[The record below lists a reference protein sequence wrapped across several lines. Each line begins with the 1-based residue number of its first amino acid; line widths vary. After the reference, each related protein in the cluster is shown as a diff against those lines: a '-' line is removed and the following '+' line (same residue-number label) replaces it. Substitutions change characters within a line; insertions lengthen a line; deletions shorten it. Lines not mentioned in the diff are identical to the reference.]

1 MNFTKSLLIS
11 TAASLLLIGCGN
23 SDDNNNPAPTNTT
36 PSSGISADTQKELDA
51 IKALN
56 EKQRKELEALQA
68 KITAEF
74 KKFGDEANASTQAAI
89 DAFKAENDA
98 KIKELMDAGK
108 LTEQQMYD
116 LLFNKAT
123 LANVWFEAGVA
134 YVDKK
139 DITSF
144 VTTRGAAKNVILF
157 VGDGMGVS
165 TVTAARIL
173 DGQQKGGNG
182 EENMLSFDKFPIAGL
197 SKTYNSDSQTPDSAG
212 TMSAMVT
219 GVKTRIG
226 VLAVSDAVDRGD
238 CNASKLHPMTTIVEL
253 AEDMNMSTGII
264 STARLTH
271 ATPAALY
278 AHSADRNWENNSKVV
293 GDCKDIAAQFVE
305 FSHGDGIDVALGG
318 GRREFMPND
327 VNLTVEGK
335 TGKRTD
341 GRDLRAEWQ
350 AKYPTGHYV
359 ENQAQFDAVDTTKG
373 EKLFGLFN
381 YSHMQYEADRHN
393 DVDGEPS
400 IAQMTEK
407 AVRILKHNPNGFFLM
422 VESGRIDHAHH
433 AGNAYG
439 ALTDTIAMAK
449 AVNVADKLTS
459 DKDTLIIVTADHS
472 HVFTIAGYP
481 VRGNPILGKVRSSD
495 GKGGNTGLA
504 LAADD
509 KPYTTLGYNN
519 GRGFLNLG
527 SETNSDVSY
536 GLPIHNLENGDNG
549 RANLAGVDTNAPGFH
564 QEALVP
570 NGAETHSGEDVG
582 IYAKGP
588 GANLLSG
595 TNEQNMIFHVMEHM
609 GNYTNK

>member
-1 MNFTKSLLIS
+1 MTLTKSLFIS
-11 TAASLLLIGCGN
+11 TAVSLLLIGCGSSSN
-23 SDDNNNPAPTNTT
+23 DKGSTKASNN
-36 PSSGISADTQKELDA
+36 ISAETQKELDA
-51 IKALN
+51 LKKLNEQHRKAL
-56 EKQRKELEALQA
+56 EDLQSKVTA
-68 KITAEF
+68 DLQKIRN
-74 KKFGDEANASTQAAI
+74 DSNASTQAAI
-89 DAFKAENDA
+89 DAFKLKNDA
-98 KIKELMDAGK
+98 KIQELINTGLLTKE
-108 LTEQQMYD
+108 QVYD
-116 LLFNKAT
+116 LLFNKST
-123 LANVWFEAGVA
+123 LANVWYEAGVA
-134 YVDKK
+134 YVEKK
-139 DITSF
+139 DLESFITS
-144 VTTRGAAKNVILF
+144 RGAAKNVILF

-226 VLAVSDAVDRGD
+226 VLSVSDAVDRGD

-253 AEDMNMSTGII
+253 AEDLNMSTGVV

-271 ATPAALY
+271 ATPAATY
-278 AHSADRNWENNSKVV
+278 AHSADRNWEHSAG
-293 GDCKDIAAQFVE
+293 GDCKDIATQFVE

-318 GRREFMPND
+318 GRREFMPN
-327 VNLTVEGK
+327 TAAPVEGK
-335 TGKRTD
+335 SGKRTD
-341 GRDLRAEWQ
+341 GRDLRQEWKT
-350 AKYPTGHYV
+350 KYPTGHYV
-359 ENQAQFDAVDTTKG
+359 ENLSEFNAVDTSKG

-381 YSHMQYEADRHN
+381 YSHMQYEADRMN

-400 IAQMTEK
+400 LSMMTEK
-407 AVRILKHNPNGFFLM
+407 AIKILKHNPKGFFLM

-439 ALTDTIAMAK
+439 ALTDTIEMAK
-449 AVNVADKLTS
+449 AVDVADKLTD

-495 GKGGNTGLA
+495 GKGGNKGLA

-519 GRGFLNLG
+519 GRGFMNLG
-527 SETNSDVSY
+527 SETDSDKGYSE
-536 GLPIHNLENGDNG
+536 PIYALNNNDNG
-549 RANLAGVDTNAPGFH
+549 RAEDLTGVDTNAPGFH
-564 QEALVP
+564 QEATVP
-570 NGAETHSGEDVG
+570 RSSETHAGEDVG